1 VISPEEYREIYSNPI
16 LREVLFTMDDV
27 EKSKDIPYEDTN
39 PFILDFERRY
49 DT

>member
-1 VISPEEYREIYSNPI
+1 MISPEEYQEIYSNPI
-16 LREVLFTMDDV
+16 LREVQFTMDDV
-27 EKSKDIPYEDTN
+27 EKAKDNPYEETN